1 MKSYKVRLRAF
12 AIWQKLGYNP
22 WEKPKETRRKA
33 SGDFYKGAFSSIPF
47 LNDDAKRTF
56 RHLLLRPG
64 YMIRDYIKG
73 AHEQYLAPLT
83 ALIVF
88 YAFFALIWS
97 VMQPVQKEDSLAD
110 KIMITMNDEDVSL
123 EWNGTEV
130 GEKGNALFLNT
141 LQLLKR
147 GLTYLTLDQHPEEVH
162 TRGEQALAALEGTL
176 RSQGIPLFIGQFF
189 LLWMAMSIALRRYN
203 PGMSATAA
211 ATAYIL
217 CQYSFFMLFA
227 VLLTLGQS
235 KSVSSLLMLA
245 LLTVDLRQ
253 WLGLGWKKGFK
264 LAFWTSVLYGL
275 LFLAVIFTVGA
286 VLALVAWRQGG

>member
-1 MKSYKVRLRAF
+1 M
-12 AIWQKLGYNP
+12 
-22 WEKPKETRRKA
+22 
-33 SGDFYKGAFSSIPF
+33 
-47 LNDDAKRTF
+47 
-56 RHLLLRPG
+56 
-64 YMIRDYIKG
+64 
-73 AHEQYLAPLT
+73 
-83 ALIVF
+83 
-88 YAFFALIWS
+88 
-97 VMQPVQKEDSLAD
+97 
-110 KIMITMNDEDVSL
+110 

-130 GEKGNALFLNT
+130 GEKGKTLFLNT

-147 GLTYLTLDQHPEEVH
+147 GLTYLTLDQHPDEVH

-253 WLGLGWKKGFK
+253 WLDLGWKKGFK
-264 LAFWTSVLYGL
+264 LAFWASVLYGL